1 MNPHSCDA
9 VQPKSQKLNQGERW
23 IYSSGVTYGLLE
35 SDLGPL
41 GLHLNEED
49 TTFQSVHTQRPT
61 VTANSSCADLSR
73 EAFLVCNN
81 NDAFGLGLK

>member
-49 TTFQSVHTQRPT
+49 TTFQSV
-61 VTANSSCADLSR
+61 SC
-73 EAFLVCNN
+73 FLQTETHS
-81 NDAFGLGLK
+81 DSK